1 MHARTEAG
9 TEEIEC
15 PCTWDAAARQAP
27 LLSVDSEESDGF
39 TFVVHEDMLLKP
51 TSQTSHLSGLLIVVG
66 PAVKHQAL
74 GLSLGLRQ

>member
-27 LLSVDSEESDGF
+27 LLPVDSEESDGF
-39 TFVVHEDMLLKP
+39 TFVVHEYLLKP
-51 TSQTSHLSGLLIVVG
+51 TLQTSWRGLLLFVE

-74 GLSLGLRQ
+74 GQSLGLRQ

>member
-9 TEEIEC
+9 TEEIER

-27 LLSVDSEESDGF
+27 LLPVDSEESDGF
-39 TFVVHEDMLLKP
+39 TFVVVHDSLLQP
-51 TSQTSHLSGLLIVVG
+51 TSQTSQRGLMLVVK